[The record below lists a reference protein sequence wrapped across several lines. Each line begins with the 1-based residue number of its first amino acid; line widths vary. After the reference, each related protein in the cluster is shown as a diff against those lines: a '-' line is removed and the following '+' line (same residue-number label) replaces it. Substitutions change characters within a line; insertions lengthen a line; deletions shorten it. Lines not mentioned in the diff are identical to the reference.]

1 VIRRRR
7 VPADPETA
15 EALAVI
21 ARYEAALMALA
32 EAGDR
37 WAPERLRGVRFTRS
51 EIDER
56 GLCFVTQLRAKG
68 YAREIERLTRK
79 TPEEI
84 HPGTFRG

>member
-1 VIRRRR
+1 
-7 VPADPETA
+7 
-15 EALAVI
+15 VI
-21 ARYEAALMALA
+21 ARYESMLMVLA

-68 YAREIERLTRK
+68 YAREVERLTAT
-79 TPEEI
+79 TPEVL
-84 HPGTFRG
+84 HPGSYRGPAGA